1 MNRILLCLLAATLLG
16 ACQSTQ
22 PKREV
27 DHTDAAENDVDTSFR
42 ASTKGDG
49 APVNANEDIRAGLT
63 EAPLERAD
71 LRIQRNGWIRV
82 NGGVEMKDSARLR
95 RMAGDFEATVMA
107 FNDNSVTIKMPSARL
122 ESLLEVIE
130 KTEGWE
136 IDEFDFSAWDRTGE
150 YYSVE
155 ARIVSA
161 KLVKDRLLKL
171 LEAAAT
177 LDEVLKIH
185 NKLEDIQKQL
195 DTLEGTLR
203 DVALHAGRVDVVVL
217 FE

>member
-1 MNRILLCLLAATLLG
+1 MKRILLCLLAVTMLG
-16 ACQSTQ
+16 ACASAQH
-22 PKREV
+22 E
-27 DHTDAAENDVDTSFR
+27 R
-42 ASTKGDG
+42 ASDDGDADFTRASMDADTKP
-49 APVNANEDIRAGLT
+49 PVNTSQDIRGRMDGLA

-71 LRIQRNGWIRV
+71 LHIQRSGWIRV

-95 RMAGDFEATVMA
+95 RMAGDFEATVMS
-107 FNDNSVTIKMPSARL
+107 FNDRSVTFKMPSARL
-122 ESLLEVIE
+122 ELLLAAIE
-130 KTEGWE
+130 NTEGWE

-155 ARIVSA
+155 ARIESA

-177 LDEVLKIH
+177 LDDVLKIH

-195 DTLEGTLR
+195 DALEGTLR
-203 DVALHAGRVDVVVL
+203 DVKLHAGRVDVVIL
-217 FE
+217 FD

>member
-27 DHTDAAENDVDTSFR
+27 DHTDAAEHEVETGFR
-42 ASTKGDG
+42 ASTKADA
-49 APVNANEDIRAGLT
+49 APVNTNEDIRVGLT

-107 FNDNSVTIKMPSARL
+107 FTDNSVTFKMPSARL